1 MLTHV
6 STMANGSSRF
16 SYTIDSL
23 LQFQSHAVHEDPSW
37 KMSPQVTFDVSC
49 SPIQT
54 FNFIKNLAATPK
66 DALLISVDFEG
77 RVQSDNGTITKYPT
91 EMGIAIFDTRN
102 VETKSSDIDDIRAQE
117 LLETFH
123 YQSTKETKR
132 FYKEFRFGTSQS
144 VCPTEF
150 AKILRQLLYM
160 DENLATPTNQ
170 TREIILVGHNIFED
184 IKVMKDLGVDVRSAP
199 SFMGCI
205 DTQYWSSRVTGIA
218 LYGNSLTKTMRELG
232 MDRLQ
237 HMQHNGGNDANFSL
251 RVMLALF
258 AEDQEMDKDDQTKAE
273 LYRRIAKASIPGLGW
288 DEIINFSPTSSDAS
302 SDGDSDYY
310 GRVPGFSS
318 DDSGEESGSESS
330 WNSTP
335 STSPQ
340 TSPEL
345 NTKYRQMQPS
355 ITSSIKQLKQQYRQA
370 ISTPPRKSYQ
380 QDTPQTGP
388 AGLPSGGN
396 SFQGMPSFHRY
407 QQQIIPTTEGCFQ
420 YIYGVTMFNG
430 MEVLWPQ
437 ILGCTML

>member
-1 MLTHV
+1 
-6 STMANGSSRF
+6 
-16 SYTIDSL
+16 
-23 LQFQSHAVHEDPSW
+23 
-37 KMSPQVTFDVSC
+37 
-49 SPIQT
+49 
-54 FNFIKNLAATPK
+54 
-66 DALLISVDFEG
+66 
-77 RVQSDNGTITKYPT
+77 
-91 EMGIAIFDTRN
+91 
-102 VETKSSDIDDIRAQE
+102 
-117 LLETFH
+117 
-123 YQSTKETKR
+123 
-132 FYKEFRFGTSQS
+132 
-144 VCPTEF
+144 
-150 AKILRQLLYM
+150 
-160 DENLATPTNQ
+160 
-170 TREIILVGHNIFED
+170 
-184 IKVMKDLGVDVRSAP
+184 
-199 SFMGCI
+199 
-205 DTQYWSSRVTGIA
+205 
-218 LYGNSLTKTMRELG
+218 
-232 MDRLQ
+232 
-237 HMQHNGGNDANFSL
+237 
-251 RVMLALF
+251 MLALF